1 MFSQSAF
8 FRACLDLGVRDWLAA
23 KKHQNLK
30 RQIAELLG
38 SCRPPSLPL
47 VPSSLVVHFL
57 IVERPAFTHLFTFAA
72 RMKYAS
78 CWVQYWNGW
87 EVQSQYSVLLLGSLS
102 FKCLSEAV
110 DALIP
115 VFGIIS
121 CWQKLGLFATT
132 TVAWASPLQSGW
144 HVLSKGWVVVGHASN
159 GSSQILPCVSVSN
172 LACVCQALRFSVSSW
187 CCLWCAK
194 LIDTTTGPGQQVLWK
209 WKTGISYTPSRDSQG
224 VCVCSRNKSY
234 WKWMKMHCWTE
245 TAKYLTQLLAA
256 LTDLMNRQHN
266 KWACLPS

>member
-87 EVQSQYSVLLLGSLS
+87 EVQSQYSVLLLGYLS

-121 CWQKLGLFATT
+121 CWQKLGLFTTT
-132 TVAWASPLQSGW
+132 TVAWASPSAEWVTCTVQGLGCGRTCIKRVFSDPALYKCIKSCLQT
-144 HVLSKGWVVVGHASN
+144 
-159 GSSQILPCVSVSN
+159 
-172 LACVCQALRFSVSSW
+172 QALRFSVSSW

-224 VCVCSRNKSY
+224 VCVCFRNKSY
-234 WKWMKMHCWTE
+234 WKWMKMHCWTQ
-245 TAKYLTQLLAA
+245 TPKYLTQLLAA